1 MTGGRREGLYIMSG
15 WGRRG
20 GEGKERGRKMLN
32 HQKLF
37 LDTTKEYTRQIN
49 QLLDM
54 AVTADRKQIMQ
65 FTLVLNKLKGS
76 LQKLQKQQPKFK
88 KYITDPAK
96 YEALLNKSI
105 P

>member
-1 MTGGRREGLYIMSG
+1 
-15 WGRRG
+15 
-20 GEGKERGRKMLN
+20 MLN

-54 AVTADRKQIMQ
+54 AVTADGKQIVQ
-65 FTLVLNKLKGS
+65 FASILNKLKSS

-88 KYITDPAK
+88 KYIADPAK
-96 YEALLNKSI
+96 YEALLKPYISLLESTKAEI
-105 P
+105 ERLQK

>member
-1 MTGGRREGLYIMSG
+1 
-15 WGRRG
+15 
-20 GEGKERGRKMLN
+20 MLK

-76 LQKLQKQQPKFK
+76 LQKLQK
-88 KYITDPAK
+88 
-96 YEALLNKSI
+96 
-105 P
+105 

>member
-1 MTGGRREGLYIMSG
+1 
-15 WGRRG
+15 
-20 GEGKERGRKMLN
+20 MLN

-65 FTLVLNKLKGS
+65 FTLILNKLKGS
-76 LQKLQKQQPKFK
+76 LQKLQKQQPKF
-88 KYITDPAK
+88 IS
-96 YEALLNKSI
+96 LLESTKAEI
-105 P
+105 ERLQK

>member
-1 MTGGRREGLYIMSG
+1 
-15 WGRRG
+15 
-20 GEGKERGRKMLN
+20 MLN

-65 FTLVLNKLKGS
+65 FTLILNKLKSS

-96 YEALLNKSI
+96 YESLLKPYISLLESTKAEI
-105 P
+105 ERLQK